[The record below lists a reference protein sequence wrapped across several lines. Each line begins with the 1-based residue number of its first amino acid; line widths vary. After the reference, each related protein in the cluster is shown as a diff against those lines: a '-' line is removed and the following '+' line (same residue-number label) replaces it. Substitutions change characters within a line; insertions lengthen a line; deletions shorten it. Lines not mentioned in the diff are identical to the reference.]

1 METGII
7 LDFLSNLKE
16 NNNRDWFQEH
26 KKDYEEA
33 KAAMLGLI
41 QKLIDEISV
50 FDSSVGSL
58 DPKQCLFRIYRDVRF
73 SKNKEP
79 YKTNMGG
86 FLVMGGRKSG
96 NAGYYLHLEPG
107 NSFVGGG
114 IHRPEPKQLKAI
126 RDEIAYSGG
135 ELVSIIE
142 SKKFKRYFSKIE
154 GESLVRPPK
163 GFDQDSEYLDLL
175 KMKSFT
181 VFKPL
186 ENSILLKEDFVE
198 NIVSVFKA
206 MVPFNGFL
214 NGAFKIYFSS

>member
-1 METGII
+1 MMESRII
-7 LDFLSNLKE
+7 IDFLSNLKR

-33 KAAMLGLI
+33 RLAMLNLI
-41 QKLIDEISV
+41 QRLIEEISR
-50 FDSSVGSL
+50 FDSTIGQL
-58 DPKQCLFRIYRDVRF
+58 EPKQCLFRIYRDVRF

-114 IHRPEPKQLKAI
+114 IHRPEPKQLKAL
-126 RDEIAYSGG
+126 RDEISYAGG

-142 SKKFKRYFSKIE
+142 SAEFKRNFSKIS
-154 GESLVRPPK
+154 GDTLVRPPK
-163 GFDQDSEYLDLL
+163 GFDPDSEYIDLL

-181 VFKPL
+181 VFQPL
-186 ENSILLKEDFVE
+186 DDSVLLAENFIDQ
-198 NIVSVFKA
+198 IVPVFKA
-206 MVPFNGFL
+206 MVPFNSFL
-214 NGAFKIYFSS
+214 NAAFKV